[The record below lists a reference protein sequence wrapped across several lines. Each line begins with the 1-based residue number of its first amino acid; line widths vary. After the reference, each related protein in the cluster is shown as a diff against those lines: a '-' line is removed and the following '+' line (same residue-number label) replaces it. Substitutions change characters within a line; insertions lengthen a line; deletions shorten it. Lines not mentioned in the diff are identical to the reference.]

1 MKKSKYNNKKTT
13 RKVNGETVTFDSLKE
28 ARRFD
33 ELVLMLKSEKITELT
48 LQPKYLLLDTLRTE
62 GHKTMPKKYYIADF
76 HYIENHITIVEDVK
90 GMKTAVYQL
99 KKHMF
104 LEKYGHELTFKEIL

>member
-1 MKKSKYNNKKTT
+1 MKSKYSNKKTT
-13 RKVNGETVTFDSLKE
+13 RTINGETLKFDSMKE

-33 ELVLMLKSEKITELT
+33 VLAVMQKAGKITELT
-48 LQPKYLLLDTLRTE
+48 LQPKYLLLDTLRIE
-62 GHKTMPKKYYIADF
+62 GHKTIQKKHYIADF
-76 HYIENHITIVEDVK
+76 RYIQNYITIVEDVK

-104 LEKYGHELTFKEIL
+104 LEKYGHELTFKEIF